1 MLNISFKDRK
11 IVPMFSS
18 GDSTTPDFKQWT
30 KEKLDEMQNYFNYD
44 ISDFIIESI
53 RYVLFGIIPSKK
65 IIEKHI
71 ELFVENLNN
80 VTSIR
85 EKYDNS
91 SFRIISYLFEDKHI
105 NTENAKDLFIALSTI
120 EDLKEIMML
129 NKHNISLNKRQRKI
143 LKEYYQSCFLR
154 LDDITDTYSYSQY
167 LLNED
172 NVKSINNE
180 YFYKNSEMFNKYIA
194 STDNILCAT
203 LFINYMLFLTRLNGN
218 SNIDKEYVKYEM
230 IRIQELWENQ
240 YFDICVSQLHSF
252 SQKLE
257 IKTEVIELF
266 NKDVLDTYG
275 INPLELDT
283 WDKFVAALEKI
294 RDESNG
300 EVAPMFLAGSEVGI
314 TGFFTNSLCAVNV
327 GGNEAAGANALLHGE
342 EFDWKYVAQV
352 MQAYKD
358 LADNELFN
366 DGYMTAQVPDMIE
379 AIATGKC
386 AFIFLGTQVME
397 GASAANP
404 DLNWGFMPYP
414 AMSDLG
420 ATEPAFVNG
429 EQGTYGIWKDSPNL
443 EVARKVLE
451 YLAQPENIAYYCNN
465 SGKPAGIDGV
475 ELELAEKNE
484 YYGIFTDVKAVG
496 QFDRTYLPNGLFD
509 VMGDAQ
515 AKVLMGSIDAEEGAK
530 MMQEEYDR
538 LFGKAE

>member
-1 MLNISFKDRK
+1 MKAPYSF
-11 IVPMFSS
+11 
-18 GDSTTPDFKQWT
+18 
-30 KEKLDEMQNYFNYD
+30 
-44 ISDFIIESI
+44 SDFIISFLNM
-53 RYVLFGIIPSKK
+53 VVFGIFPICFRNTLYRNFHP
-65 IIEKHI
+65 
-71 ELFVENLNN
+71 FVENCRIKPVVFPLKL
-80 VTSIR
+80 
-85 EKYDNS
+85 KYNNS
-91 SFRIISYLFEDKHI
+91 SFNMERKLIRKERDKVMRKKRAITSMLLAAVLLLGGCGNGAQQTAEGSEPESGAVSEEGTVEENDSAGKDGQNADGKNFSEAATVTFFSTETDAALAALTTLIDNFNAENEYNITVEISTPSDYETLMKTRMASNNLPDIFGTHGWAVRRYDEYLY
-105 NTENAKDLFIALSTI
+105 DLSGESWAGSVDDGIR
-120 EDLKEIMML
+120 
-129 NKHNISLNKRQRKI
+129 NI
-143 LKEYYQSCFLR
+143 
-154 LDDITDTYSYSQY
+154 ITDESG
-167 LLNED
+167 
-172 NVKSINNE
+172 K
-180 YFYKNSEMFNKYIA
+180 
-194 STDNILCAT
+194 LCA
-203 LFINYMLFLTRLNGN
+203 LPLGQAIEG
-218 SNIDKEYVKYEM
+218 
-230 IRIQELWENQ
+230 IQ
-240 YFDICVSQLHSF
+240 
-252 SQKLE
+252 
-257 IKTEVIELF
+257 F